1 MIACNAPCPGTEM
14 RCQREAGHT
23 QECQSKYKM
32 LYPNGIVSWGTE
44 TWCGPNNLPKQNFS
58 AAEQKEEHGSADQ

>member
-1 MIACNAPCPGTEM
+1 MPTANAECGAPCPGTEL

-32 LYPNGIVSWGTE
+32 LYPNGIVSWGVE
-44 TWCGPNNLPKQNFS
+44 TWVGPNNLPKKE
-58 AAEQKEEHGSADQ
+58 AEDEHGMA